1 MKISDH
7 QRIQFAIVTKKYREA
22 IDSIQANEE
31 KEARDLS
38 ADRSSHNTR
47 FDLAEDCLKIVSYYI
62 AMYSLSVAELGVKN
76 ENYLN
81 EGRKRTYKAIIYIEQ
96 VVSSRIDVPFSDY
109 EGGVIAIG
117 KVTESRRYEFI
128 RMLGFYLDF
137 LKSLFGVESKWKW
150 SFVELEGRFATI
162 SKNLLNLKTL
172 VPNLQPGKTNYR
184 ILFNHL
190 QLCRNLLQNA
200 ANRYREKYELAT
212 YNIDDMKQAI
222 NFLAALKRI
231 DLLVGEEDV
240 RLVEKK
246 IGSWKSKLES
256 DQKK

>member
-1 MKISDH
+1 MH
-7 QRIQFAIVTKKYREA
+7 
-22 IDSIQANEE
+22 
-31 KEARDLS
+31 
-38 ADRSSHNTR
+38 
-47 FDLAEDCLKIVSYYI
+47 
-62 AMYSLSVAELGVKN
+62 SLSVVELGVKN
-76 ENYLN
+76 ENFLN

-96 VVSSRIDVPFSDY
+96 VVSSHVDVPFSNY
-109 EGGVIAIG
+109 EAGVIALGNI
-117 KVTESRRYEFI
+117 TEFRRYEFI
-128 RMLGFYLDF
+128 RILGFYLEF
-137 LKSLFGVESKWKW
+137 LKSLFGVDSKWKW

-172 VPNLQPGKTNYR
+172 VFNLQPDKNNSK

-190 QLCRNLLQNA
+190 LLCRNLLENA
-200 ANRYREKYELAT
+200 AARYREKYELAT